1 MTSSPPVSSIVS
13 WADQLNFREYAPI
26 IVKEG
31 FTKAIISNVN
41 VPGQGETTVADSK
54 RAYTRIFFDAE
65 TVVTQGDAFWVVQL
79 VDISL
84 HGLLV
89 ELGPEQTPDPEL
101 ALDVSIHLGGD
112 IQICMTARI
121 VNQRENQ
128 IGLVFEFIDV
138 DSITHLRRLVELN
151 TGDTSLL
158 ERELH
163 LLL

>member
-1 MTSSPPVSSIVS
+1 M
-13 WADQLNFREYAPI
+13 Q
-26 IVKEG
+26 EG
-31 FTKAIISNVN
+31 K
-41 VPGQGETTVADSK
+41 TVTDAN

-89 ELGPEQTPDPEL
+89 ELMPEQTPDAAQTLE
-101 ALDVSIHLGGD
+101 VSIHLGGD

-121 VNQRENQ
+121 VNRHENRV
-128 IGLVFEFIDV
+128 GLVCEFIDV